1 MTPPIPP
8 KKKRKHNGTSLIFI
22 LILLLIAAFFIYLI
36 GTNLNLFN
44 HGQHIDGDDDEV
56 AGAPA
61 DTTKDKDEIIN
72 WLDAPVSAP
81 VPVINRDSLAQE
93 RAKEERL
100 RREKEAAAQ
109 KAKQAEEGAASQPVE
124 VVIPETPASTSA
136 PSTPAAKPGA
146 PKPAETKPATPKPAS
161 TQAKKPAQKA
171 NAGGEALFE

>member
-1 MTPPIPP
+1 MTPPVPP

-44 HGQHIDGDDDEV
+44 HGQLIEGDDDEV

-81 VPVINRDSLAQE
+81 VPAINSDSLAKE

-109 KAKQAEEGAASQPVE
+109 KAEQANEAANSQPVE
-124 VVIPETPASTSA
+124 VVIPETPATSPTTAA
-136 PSTPAAKPGA
+136 PKPSA
-146 PKPAETKPATPKPAS
+146 PKPAEAKPAPAKPAAAP
-161 TQAKKPAQKA
+161 AKKPAQKA